1 MKTFDVRSYSVSDFL
16 EWHETKKLV
25 LSPEFQRRD
34 VWSTT
39 AKAFLADTIMR
50 GKPFPKIILMQE
62 HIDGRAIRVV
72 VDGQQR
78 LRAILDF
85 VSDGIKISRA
95 HNRELAGKTFSQ
107 LSKDVQDEFLQYQ
120 IGCDVLFS
128 APLSEL
134 LDIFARINRSS
145 VKLNAQEIRNA
156 QYSGFFKT
164 AAFKVG
170 YENVDAWL
178 SAKIMTK
185 KNVARMEE
193 AEFASDLLATFL
205 NQVQS
210 SKSVEL
216 SYKKFEEE
224 EGDIPAALA
233 HLNKSIS
240 YLYTIYPAEE
250 IVGTAWERQHMYF
263 SLVVAIGHIL
273 KPLKNLNN
281 TYLTEDIFDDREKLA
296 SVLNGVSSDYLQF
309 SPQPKR
315 TSTPL
320 HLSSFIKASTLAT
333 TDTSARVAR
342 SNHIISVIESHFANK
357 FRDRPI

>member
-1 MKTFDVRSYSVSDFL
+1 
-16 EWHETKKLV
+16 
-25 LSPEFQRRD
+25 
-34 VWSTT
+34 
-39 AKAFLADTIMR
+39 MR

-62 HIDGRAIRVV
+62 HTDGRAIRVV

-134 LDIFARINRSS
+134 LDIFARINRYS

-178 SAKIMTK
+178 KIMTK
-185 KNVARMEE
+185 KNVARLEE

-210 SKSVEL
+210 SKSVEA

-224 EGDIPAALA
+224 EGDIPTALT
-233 HLNKSIS
+233 HLSKSIS

-250 IVGTAWERQHMYF
+250 IVATAWERQHMYF
-263 SLVVAIGHIL
+263 SLVVTIGHIL
-273 KPLKNLNN
+273 KPLKNLNK
-281 TYLTEDIFDDREKLA
+281 TYLTEDIFHEREKLA

-315 TSTPL
+315 SSAPP

-357 FRDRPI
+357 FRDTAI